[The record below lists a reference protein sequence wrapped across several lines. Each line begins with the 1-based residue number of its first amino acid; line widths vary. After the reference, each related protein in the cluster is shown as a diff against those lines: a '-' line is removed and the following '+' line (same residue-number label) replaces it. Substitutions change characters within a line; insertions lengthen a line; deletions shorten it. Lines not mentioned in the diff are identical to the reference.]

1 MTYTNGQTV
10 TVAGFGRGVLLGR
23 FTHYGGNAHW
33 SVRFDS
39 GVVREVSEA
48 AFSDVQPAAEYE
60 VDDRVVVALRGAGV
74 VTAKTAQVDGSFLYT
89 VQLNRQIRSDEPQFT
104 TVPVT
109 MLGRHG

>member
-23 FTHYGGNAHW
+23 FTHYGGRQRW
-33 SVRFDS
+33 SVRFDTGS
-39 GVVREVSEA
+39 VREVAEI
-48 AFSDVQPAAEYE
+48 AFQDVAPAAEYE
-60 VDDRVVVALRGAGV
+60 VDDRVVVAFRGAGV
-74 VTAKTAQVDGSFLYT
+74 VVGKAAQTDGSTLYT
-89 VQLNRQIRSDEPQFT
+89 VQLDRRVREDEPQFT